1 MDLTLQCNSHTFLV
15 WQLLFLLGTFMAA
28 ISLFSTFMERFLQ
41 SLLLGHVKTSVSD
54 MEKRQTA
61 FPLGHYAAN

>member
-15 WQLLFLLGTFMAA
+15 WQLLLLMGTFMAA